1 MSFIVRPISPTESV
15 IAIAHCHAIIGQR
28 CQRAPPYI
36 RFIVHSKLA
45 RSYIGVAKWGVK
57 SQLTY
62 LCKWLGVGF
71 AIPCRLE
78 ICICPDAIRCEFG
91 ISMNFGWFWSGLPEQ
106 TRRVDWIHTVKVV
119 RNNLKV
125 CLWFIRFPKSN
136 PTQHKTKA
144 FLSMQHIVEI
154 DINLLNFIKRVPTLV
169 DAKLLYI
176 YFMVTRTFAGREIEP
191 RHFVQD
197 VCNNLVEGNQV
208 LTCWAGG
215 RCALKP

>member
-36 RFIVHSKLA
+36 RFIVHSRLA

-78 ICICPDAIRCEFG
+78 ICMMPRRNKVWVWDFDD
-91 ISMNFGWFWSGLPEQ
+91 FGWFWSGLPEQ
-106 TRRVDWIHTVKVV
+106 TRRVDWKHTVKVV
-119 RNNLKV
+119 RNNLIV

-154 DINLLNFIKRVPTLV
+154 DINLLNLKGPNACRCDTSLYTLYGHQNFRR
-169 DAKLLYI
+169 AWNWTPA
-176 YFMVTRTFAGREIEP
+176 FCPGC
-191 RHFVQD
+191 VQ
-197 VCNNLVEGNQV
+197 
-208 LTCWAGG
+208 
-215 RCALKP
+215 